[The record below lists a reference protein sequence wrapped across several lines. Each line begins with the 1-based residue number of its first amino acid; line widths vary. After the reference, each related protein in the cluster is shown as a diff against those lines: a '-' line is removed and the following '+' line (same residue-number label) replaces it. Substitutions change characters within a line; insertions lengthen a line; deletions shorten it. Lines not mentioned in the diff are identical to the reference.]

1 MVALNT
7 LSTSHISPN
16 AELPS
21 AAVAPEALLSVGA
34 AAERL
39 GIAPATLRSW
49 GRRYGLVPEARTEGG
64 HRRFTSSDM
73 KRLLALR
80 ELIGTGMTG
89 RAAAQIVQALPDTE
103 VPDAW
108 ELSDS
113 AWVRERSDH
122 GLMPPLELAS
132 GLDPAASTLA
142 RSAGRLDSDSMMGQV
157 ADLCIRTGVI
167 STWSEVVMPV
177 LAAAGS
183 RWAQTGQDV
192 DVEHALSEAVMA
204 ALTAYRA
211 FLPRPPAHRPV
222 LLACS
227 SADWHTLTLHAV
239 AAALTENHVP
249 VRMLGGNVPL
259 PVLMSAASRT
269 RARSVFLWRQIVGTR
284 PGDQD
289 LASRTRSD
297 GVPPFFLGG
306 PGWDQ
311 FRGPRPGVRVF
322 TLAEAADLI
331 PG

>member
-1 MVALNT
+1 M
-7 LSTSHISPN
+7 N
-16 AELPS
+16 APLPS
-21 AAVAPEALLSVGA
+21 HLRPDVPPPSETLLSVGA

-49 GRRYGLVPEARTEGG
+49 GRRYGLVPAVRTEGG

-73 KRLLALR
+73 NRLLALR
-80 ELIGTGMTG
+80 ELIATGMTG
-89 RAAAQIVQALPDTE
+89 RAAARVVQALPETE

-108 ELSDS
+108 ELSDTT
-113 AWVRERSDH
+113 WVSERGDR
-122 GLMPPLELAS
+122 GLTPPLELAS

-142 RSAGRLDSDSMMGQV
+142 RAAGRLDSDSMMGQV

-177 LAAAGS
+177 LAAAGR

-211 FLPRPPAHRPV
+211 FLPRPPADRPV
-222 LLACS
+222 LLASS

-269 RARSVFLWRQIVGTR
+269 RARSVFLWRQIAGTR
-284 PGDQD
+284 PGDRD
-289 LASRTRSD
+289 LATRTRSA
-297 GVPPFFLGG
+297 GVPPFYLGG

-311 FRGPRPGVRVF
+311 FGGPRPGIRVF
-322 TLAEAADLI
+322 SLAEAAQVV
-331 PG
+331 PGSSPCR